1 MTDPQAQQQHDPYE
15 ELEFTTHLEESIRFA
30 VRYGEDR
37 RPSGRPGVL
46 AREVTLSA
54 GWPVVQ
60 FRLPPSAQAD
70 PHAYDM
76 LEREVAAA
84 VAIERRY
91 GAEKFGEVFTRVIG
105 FDLGCAEP
113 FVLYRLPVGAPLA
126 ECAGRLGGDEQQRI
140 VAQLALAVRLLS
152 ELDLVHRA
160 IAPDTVRWDGTHV
173 RLCEPYA
180 ALRDGEARAV
190 FGAAPWASPEQRA
203 GRGTADTR
211 DDLWSVGRI
220 GYFLLSGQPDRGDG
234 PPEDLGDYRRL
245 AALEHSGLFAP
256 EAASRP
262 SPAELLRLLH
272 VPDPLATAVGAADP
286 LSRGRAEF
294 DARLAR
300 KRELSGAAGATV
312 PGAVGAGTQEAPVR
326 EGPRNPYDLVP
337 PKPAQRARLRA
348 GFGGTE
354 GSDRN
359 PPPPAPAPAP
369 APPAPPVTSPSRAR
383 MCPHCLLPVEYDESL
398 LVTIDAKGN
407 RIPLDLGAEHRPAH
421 LREIL
426 RKAYHLCPH
435 AGPGDEAHELPVPYL
450 TSGDPLS
457 IAFVGSSSVGKTH
470 LLAAILGEVELG
482 GLEPYGLKCLPLN
495 PDAHRTYL
503 RERVQSL
510 QQGRQLGRTVQQT
523 FARFADGLLV
533 SARGAT
539 PRPVVFFDLAGE
551 DLAQDGEVTRF
562 LTGVDAFVF
571 VLDPLRALRMPS
583 LDPVREQDGLP
594 RRDLGD
600 EAFTTVLNRME
611 RLSSGLV
618 GAPAAI
624 AVNKSDLVRFEPAV
638 DRWLGRAMPPRVDRE
653 ALRAESRDAYAFLAH
668 HASRAWLK
676 PFDDCARCTLHFV
689 AATGGQ
695 ARGDRFP
702 HGARSRRVLA
712 PLLSIFAMCGLLPEA
727 DPNEGRG

>member
-326 EGPRNPYDLVP
+326 EGPRNPYDLV
-337 PKPAQRARLRA
+337 QGGGGARGRGARRRCFSEKGAKETTL
-348 GFGGTE
+348 
-354 GSDRN
+354 
-359 PPPPAPAPAP
+359 PPPP
-369 APPAPPVTSPSRAR
+369 PPPPP
-383 MCPHCLLPVEYDESL
+383 
-398 LVTIDAKGN
+398 
-407 RIPLDLGAEHRPAH
+407 
-421 LREIL
+421 
-426 RKAYHLCPH
+426 
-435 AGPGDEAHELPVPYL
+435 
-450 TSGDPLS
+450 
-457 IAFVGSSSVGKTH
+457 
-470 LLAAILGEVELG
+470 
-482 GLEPYGLKCLPLN
+482 
-495 PDAHRTYL
+495 
-503 RERVQSL
+503 
-510 QQGRQLGRTVQQT
+510 
-523 FARFADGLLV
+523 
-533 SARGAT
+533 
-539 PRPVVFFDLAGE
+539 
-551 DLAQDGEVTRF
+551 
-562 LTGVDAFVF
+562 
-571 VLDPLRALRMPS
+571 
-583 LDPVREQDGLP
+583 
-594 RRDLGD
+594 
-600 EAFTTVLNRME
+600 
-611 RLSSGLV
+611 
-618 GAPAAI
+618 
-624 AVNKSDLVRFEPAV
+624 
-638 DRWLGRAMPPRVDRE
+638 
-653 ALRAESRDAYAFLAH
+653 
-668 HASRAWLK
+668 
-676 PFDDCARCTLHFV
+676 
-689 AATGGQ
+689 
-695 ARGDRFP
+695 
-702 HGARSRRVLA
+702 
-712 PLLSIFAMCGLLPEA
+712 
-727 DPNEGRG
+727 

>member
-1 MTDPQAQQQHDPYE
+1 MTDPDPGQHATPYE

-37 RPSGRPGVL
+37 RLPGRPGVL

-54 GWPVVQ
+54 GWPVLQ
-60 FRLPPSAQAD
+60 FRLPSSAQAD
-70 PHAYDM
+70 PQAYDL

-84 VAIERRY
+84 VALERRY

-113 FVLYRLPVGAPLA
+113 FVLYRLPAGAPLS
-126 ECAGRLGGDEQQRI
+126 ECAGRLSGDEQQRV

-152 ELDLVHRA
+152 ELELVHRA
-160 IAPDTVRWDGTHV
+160 IAPGTVRWDGTHV
-173 RLCEPYA
+173 RLGEPYA
-180 ALRDGEARAV
+180 ALRDGEARTA

-220 GYFLLSGQPDRGDG
+220 GYFLLSGQPDRGEG
-234 PPEDLGDYRRL
+234 PPDDLGDYRRL

-256 EAASRP
+256 EAAARP

-272 VPDPLATAVGAADP
+272 VPDPLATAVGTADP

-294 DARLAR
+294 DAQLAR
-300 KRELSGAAGATV
+300 KREVSAVVGGTV
-312 PGAVGAGTQEAPVR
+312 PGAGRAGAEEVPVR
-326 EGPRNPYDLVP
+326 DGPRNPYDLVP
-337 PKPAQRARLRA
+337 PKPSLRARIRA
-348 GFGGTE
+348 GLVGDGP
-354 GSDRN
+354 DRT

-369 APPAPPVTSPSRAR
+369 APSVPPVASASRAR

-407 RIPLDLGAEHRPAH
+407 RIPLDLGGEHRPAH
-421 LREIL
+421 RREIL

-450 TSGDPLS
+450 TKGDPLS

-611 RLSSGLV
+611 RQSNGLV

-653 ALRAESRDAYAFLAH
+653 ALRDESRDAYAFLAH

-727 DPNEGRG
+727 DPIEGRG

>member
-1 MTDPQAQQQHDPYE
+1 MTEPEAAQPPGPYE
-15 ELEFTTHLEESIRFA
+15 ELEFSTHLEESIRFA

-37 RPSGRPGVL
+37 RPPGRPGVL

-54 GWPVVQ
+54 GWPVLQ
-60 FRLPPSAQAD
+60 FRLPLSAQAD

-76 LEREVAAA
+76 LEREVSTA
-84 VAIERRY
+84 VALERRY
-91 GAEKFGEVFTRVIG
+91 GSEKFGEVFTRVIG
-105 FDLGCAEP
+105 FDLTCAEP
-113 FVLYRLPVGAPLA
+113 FVLYRTPAGAPLT
-126 ECAGRLGGDEQQRI
+126 ECAGRLSGDEQQRVI
-140 VAQLALAVRLLS
+140 AQLALAVRLLS
-152 ELDLVHRA
+152 DLELVHRT

-180 ALRDGEARAV
+180 ALRVGETREA

-203 GRGTADTR
+203 GRGTADPR

-220 GYFLLSGQPDRGDG
+220 GYYLLSGHSDRGEG

-245 AALEHSGLFAP
+245 AALEHSGLFAAD
-256 EAASRP
+256 AAARP
-262 SPAELLRLLH
+262 APAELLRLLH
-272 VPDPLATAVGAADP
+272 VPDPLATAVGTADP

-294 DARLAR
+294 DAHLAR
-300 KRELSGAAGATV
+300 KRQASAAAPGQAPGAAWV
-312 PGAVGAGTQEAPVR
+312 PVQD
-326 EGPRNPYDLVP
+326 GPRNPYDLVP
-337 PKPAQRARLRA
+337 PRPSLRARLRA
-348 GFGGTE
+348 GFGGDAP
-354 GSDRN
+354 DRT
-359 PPPPAPAPAP
+359 PAPPAPAPAP
-369 APPAPPVTSPSRAR
+369 VLVPPPSRAR
-383 MCPHCLLPVEYDESL
+383 MCPHCLRPVEYDETL

-407 RIPLDLGAEHRPAH
+407 RIPLDLAGEHRPAIR
-421 LREIL
+421 REIL

-435 AGPGDEAHELPVPYL
+435 AGPGEEAHELPVPYL
-450 TSGDPLS
+450 TNGDPLS

-571 VLDPLRALRMPS
+571 VLDPLRALRMAS

-600 EAFTTVLNRME
+600 EAFTTVLNRIE
-611 RLSSGLV
+611 RQSNGLV
-618 GAPAAI
+618 GAPAVI

-638 DRWLGRAMPPRVDRE
+638 DRWLGRGLPPRLDRE
-653 ALRAESRDAYAFLAH
+653 ALRAESRDAYAFLTH

-727 DPNEGRG
+727 EPIEGGV